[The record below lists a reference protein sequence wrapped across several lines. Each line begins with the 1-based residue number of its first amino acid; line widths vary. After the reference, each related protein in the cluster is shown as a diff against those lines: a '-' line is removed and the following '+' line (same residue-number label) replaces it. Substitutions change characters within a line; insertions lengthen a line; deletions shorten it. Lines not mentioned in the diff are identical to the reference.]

1 MFLKNA
7 WLFVLEATGD
17 ISCKPD
23 HCSSHDAAWM
33 LDGAAPPS
41 EAPVPESMTTVRTPH
56 PFFFIFIF
64 FNIHQEGPTMK
75 RSILRSILLINS

>member
-7 WLFVLEATGD
+7 WLFVLEAAGD

-23 HCSSHDAAWM
+23 RCSSHDAAWM

-41 EAPVPESMTTVRTPH
+41 EAPVPESMTTVQIPH
-56 PFFFIFIF
+56 PFFNF
-64 FNIHQEGPTMK
+64 FNFF
-75 RSILRSILLINS
+75 

>member
-23 HCSSHDAAWM
+23 RCSSHDAAGM

-41 EAPVPESMTTVRTPH
+41 EAPVPESMTTVRIPH
-56 PFFFIFIF
+56 PFFLKKIIIFSYISGRTNNEAQYPEIYF
-64 FNIHQEGPTMK
+64 VD
-75 RSILRSILLINS
+75 